1 MGYPK
6 YKPEYKTESRNKL
19 ISKKIKILTK
29 EGKPHKQAVAIA
41 AIDTMSKESLSPQI
55 LKQQSERDGKVAQR
69 LDSIEREL
77 DNIHRMHNGSHP
89 PTQNK
94 TKVS

>member
-41 AIDTMSKESLSPQI
+41 LDMYPKR
-55 LKQQSERDGKVAQR
+55 KR
-69 LDSIEREL
+69 LPL
-77 DNIHRMHNGSHP
+77 AWKM
-89 PTQNK
+89 
-94 TKVS
+94 